1 MKTPQDTPID
11 DLVEFYEQ
19 WPELR
24 QHVKDLL
31 QTERLDEQQKTV
43 IRSMMHVVDCVGPAD
58 LKHG

>member
-1 MKTPQDTPID
+1 MSAQKTPIE

-31 QTERLDEQQKTV
+31 QDDRLDDRQQAV